1 MKYLSV
7 CSGIE
12 AATVAWHPLGWEPV
26 AFCEIDP
33 FPAAVL
39 AHHFHEVPNHGDF
52 TQLLDPDHPV
62 RRQHVDLL
70 VGGTPCQSFS
80 VAGLRGGL
88 EDPRGNL
95 ALAFVQL
102 VGALEPRWVVW
113 ENVPGALSADGGRA
127 FGSILGALE
136 DLGYGWA
143 YRVLDAQYVRVDG
156 HPRAVP
162 QRRRR
167 VFLVGH
173 SGGQFQRAAAVL
185 FEPEGVFGDSP
196 PRREAGQGAAR
207 GAARGAGEGGA
218 EPYTVDWMAGASGD
232 TSFRGKSRAWICDK
246 PGKTRSLTANRTLA
260 VAFHATQDP
269 ISSSTRSPCISGGN
283 KAGCASVAV
292 AVSGDVAHTL
302 RGEGFDASEDGT
314 GRGTPVVA
322 FSSKDYGADATEE
335 CSPTMRAAGHHGS
348 HMNSGA
354 PPAVAHAMKVRR
366 LTERECERLMGYPDD
381 YTAIPWNGKP
391 AAECPSGHRYK
402 ALGNS
407 MAVNVMRWIGMR
419 IALVDSL

>member
-1 MKYLSV
+1 MRYLSV

-12 AATVAWHPLGWEPV
+12 AATVAWEPLGWEPM

-39 AHHFHEVPNHGDF
+39 AHHYPEVPNHGDF
-52 TQLLDPDHPV
+52 TQLLDPSHLV
-62 RRQHVDLL
+62 RRDHDNGRRVDLV

-88 EDPRGNL
+88 ADPRGNL

-113 ENVPGALSADGGRA
+113 ENVVGALSADGGRA

-173 SGGQFQRAAAVL
+173 SGGLASRAAAVL

-196 PRREAGQGAAR
+196 PRREAGQGVAR
-207 GAARGAGEGGA
+207 GVETSAPDGGKEGRVGA
-218 EPYTVDWMAGASGD
+218 
-232 TSFRGKSRAWICDK
+232 
-246 PGKTRSLTANRTLA
+246 LTAKGPYAMGAPEVDAGHYIAFSSKDYGADAVEGLSPTLRA
-260 VAFHATQDP
+260 AGHHGSHMNSGAPPAIAFHATQDP
-269 ISSSTRSPCISGGN
+269 ISSSTRSPCLSGGN
-283 KAGCASVAV
+283 KTGCASVAV
-292 AVSGDVAHTL
+292 AQSVDLQNTLLGGDVA
-302 RGEGFDASEDGT
+302 
-314 GRGTPVVA
+314 
-322 FSSKDYGADATEE
+322 
-335 CSPTMRAAGHHGS
+335 
-348 HMNSGA
+348 
-354 PPAVAHAMKVRR
+354 VRR
-366 LTERECERLMGYPDD
+366 PPKHLARWRCRGHSRHDNTVSGRRAGR
-381 YTAIPWNGKP
+381 TAAHEGQTSN
-391 AAECPSGHRYK
+391 
-402 ALGNS
+402 
-407 MAVNVMRWIGMR
+407 
-419 IALVDSL
+419 